1 MHMFPVDQKPRRPR
15 DLKEELTS
23 LTESVSKRVTDRTDR
38 TDRTDS
44 ESDSETER
52 TTDSETGSEETQ
64 MTKTSMR
71 PMSSKNRVTSQER
84 QSSKLPKKK
93 KAILQSGKSAK
104 RGGRAENHH
113 KSKDDFFF
121 EKREAL
127 EELKYVSE
135 QLGMTTHLNFDMK
148 DSLNDI
154 KIEIKRLFLFL
165 ERRDAIQSMRNNVA
179 MVATGLEM
187 ANYQF
192 GNHLSLS
199 GFSKHVGNEALT
211 GRFDLPLQRIY
222 KKHWKTGAG
231 VSQNPE
237 FELAK
242 AIVQSAGMFHL
253 QKSGILND
261 VLSGVGK

>member
-1 MHMFPVDQKPRRPR
+1 MFPVDQKPRQLR

-23 LTESVSKRVTDRTDR
+23 LTDSVSNRTTGR
-38 TDRTDS
+38 MESESETDS
-44 ESDSETER
+44 ESESEE
-52 TTDSETGSEETQ
+52 TDSETTKT
-64 MTKTSMR
+64 TKTSMR
-71 PMSSKNRVTSQER
+71 SKRAKPREKPR
-84 QSSKLPKKK
+84 EKPSKLPKKK
-93 KAILQSGKSAK
+93 KAIPPSEKGAK
-104 RGGRAENHH
+104 RGGRAGNHH

-192 GNHLSLS
+192 GNNLSLS

>member
-1 MHMFPVDQKPRRPR
+1 M
-15 DLKEELTS
+15 
-23 LTESVSKRVTDRTDR
+23 
-38 TDRTDS
+38 
-44 ESDSETER
+44 
-52 TTDSETGSEETQ
+52 
-64 MTKTSMR
+64 
-71 PMSSKNRVTSQER
+71 
-84 QSSKLPKKK
+84 
-93 KAILQSGKSAK
+93 
-104 RGGRAENHH
+104 
-113 KSKDDFFF
+113 
-121 EKREAL
+121 

-135 QLGMTTHLNFDMK
+135 QLGMTAHLNFDMK